1 MNLRYDTFT
10 DDFRLNS
17 TGTIVFVQYT
27 TQVNALS
34 CAAGMS
40 RRYQVFDDTRPEAPE
55 LAPVSGTQRK
65 PTSPAGLFDVLCDLS
80 EGMRSSLR
88 ASFLSP
94 PPSVVAPP
102 DAVLAAVPA
111 MLLGALRDLTDLPHR
126 LPSPADLALPTA
138 AHTVVTFSST
148 SSTSVVGPD
157 GVERTQSV
165 ETVTTRGPDGEQ
177 STRRVVRDS
186 DGSET
191 VSVTR
196 GAPEQSLGSFGLGA
210 GYGLHPSPERSSTC
224 DSGDGAD
231 AVDVYRPRLPHF
243 AQDLM
248 DLLWGQ

>member
-1 MNLRYDTFT
+1 VPEVRHVH
-10 DDFRLNS
+10 RLVHVKRVCT
-17 TGTIVFVQYT
+17 TGLVQRTI
-27 TQVNALS
+27 QVNALS

-55 LAPVSGTQRK
+55 LAPASGTHRK
-65 PTSPAGLFDVLCDLS
+65 RTSPAGLFDVLCDLS

-102 DAVLAAVPA
+102 DAMIAAVPA
-111 MLLGALRDLTDLPHR
+111 IVLGALRELADLPHR
-126 LPSPADLALPTA
+126 LPSHLALPTA
-138 AHTVVTFSST
+138 ANAVVTFSST

-165 ETVTTRGPDGEQ
+165 ETITTRGPDGEQ

-196 GAPEQSLGSFGLGA
+196 GAPEQNLSSFGLGVDD
-210 GYGLHPSPERSSTC
+210 GLCPAHERSST
-224 DSGDGAD
+224 GDGGD
-231 AVDVYRPRLPHF
+231 GNSSVDVYRPRVPHF